1 MDRIKNPEKY
11 YLDVNGDTRL
21 KRNTIER
28 NILDYLSSTESYF
41 SLFTDKGA
49 SDFGGKNVQCNAA
62 MIKDKQVAHFKN
74 STYLKMNNSSPYEF
88 YCSHVHCNVGPL
100 NTDDTAMIRFRF
112 RLWSKNLAIVSILF
126 LFFQ

>member
-11 YLDVNGDTRL
+11 YLDVNGDTRT

-28 NILDYLSSTESYF
+28 NILDYLSSSESYF
-41 SLFTDKGA
+41 SLFSDKGA
-49 SDFGGKNVQCNAA
+49 SDFSGKNVQCNAA
-62 MIKDKQVAHFKN
+62 MIKDQQAS
-74 STYLKMNNSSPYEF
+74 STRKGNYLKMNNTSLYEF

-112 RLWSKNLAIVSILF
+112 RLWSKNLAIVNF
-126 LFFQ
+126 VF